1 MYVLVEHHIKDPS
14 AFWPTDVEEFKA
26 ALPPNLKLHH
36 AFAARDGNHG
46 ACLWEAESVDAVRD
60 FLDPAMGDSSR
71 NVYYEVVNRE
81 GIATPT
87 AVPA

>member
-1 MYVLVEHHIKDPS
+1 MYVLVEHHINDPS
-14 AFWPTDVEEFKA
+14 AFWPTDIEAFKA
-26 ALPPNLKLHH
+26 SLPPNLTLHH
-36 AFAARDGNHG
+36 AFAARDASHG

-71 NVYYEVVNRE
+71 NVYFEVVNRE